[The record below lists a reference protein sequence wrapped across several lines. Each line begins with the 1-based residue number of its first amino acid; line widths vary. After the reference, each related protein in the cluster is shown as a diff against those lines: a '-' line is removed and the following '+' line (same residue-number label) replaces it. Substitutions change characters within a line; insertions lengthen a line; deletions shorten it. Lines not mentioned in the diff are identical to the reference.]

1 VPDPDAERPPRRR
14 PQQTA
19 APTARGVASGAATHA
34 SHGAARLGT
43 SWRGLS
49 GEYRLAAAA
58 AVGLFVSMFL
68 PWYEQTATGVVAGK
82 PVAATN
88 SLSAFQVFSWVEAAV
103 LVVAVAVLAL
113 CFTRGERRS
122 FHLPGGDGSVIFA
135 GGVWV
140 CFLVFVRQLDK
151 PEPDHV
157 PTLTATMGVQWG
169 IFVCFLFG
177 LLLAYAGLRLRAAH
191 RPEPGPLD
199 EAIATGRAPRERP
212 RRPPAEPFDD
222 DDDEPEPEARTAVDD
237 RGEDDTAVLGAGETK
252 VMLPDEAPTGVVAR
266 DAPPPPPKHGEQ
278 LRLDD

>member
-169 IFVCFLFG
+169 IFVCFLFA

-191 RPEPGPLD
+191 RPEPDPLD
-199 EAIATGRAPRERP
+199 EAMASGRAPRERP
-212 RRPPAEPFDD
+212 RAPAEPRPGPFDAD
-222 DDDEPEPEARTAVDD
+222 D
-237 RGEDDTAVLGAGETK
+237 GEDDTAVLGAGETK

-266 DAPPPPPKHGEQ
+266 DPPPEPGEQ